1 MNEGTSV
8 AKFIIAVGV
17 VIIVFGVIVLFVS
30 QITKGR
36 GAPLPG
42 DIVIHRRNVTVYF
55 PIISSIVISII
66 LTVVL
71 WIISALR
78 R

>member
-1 MNEGTSV
+1 MGGATSF
-8 AKFIIAVGV
+8 AKVIIVVGV
-17 VIIVFGVIVLFVS
+17 VIIMFGVIVLAVS
-30 QITKGR
+30 QVTRGR

-42 DIVIHRRNVTVYF
+42 DIVIHKRNITVYF
-55 PIISSIVISII
+55 PIVSSIVISIV

>member
-1 MNEGTSV
+1 MVSIG
-8 AKFIIAVGV
+8 KWIMLIGV
-17 VIIVFGVIVLFVS
+17 VIIVFGAVVLLAS
-30 QITKGR
+30 QVTRGR

-42 DIVIHRRNVTVYF
+42 DIVIHKRNVTFYF

-66 LTVVL
+66 LSLVL
-71 WIISALR
+71 WILSAFR

>member
-1 MNEGTSV
+1 MSEGTSF
-8 AKFIIAVGV
+8 AKFIITIGI
-17 VIIVFGVIVLFVS
+17 VIVIFGVIVLLVS
-30 QITKGR
+30 QATKGR

-55 PIISSIVISII
+55 PIISSIVISVV

>member
-1 MNEGTSV
+1 MNEGTSA
-8 AKFIIAVGV
+8 AKAIILFGIMIVIFGLV
-17 VIIVFGVIVLFVS
+17 VLVVSYFV
-30 QITKGR
+30 KGR

-42 DIVIHRRNVTVYF
+42 DIAIHRRNVTVYF

-66 LTVVL
+66 LSVVL